1 MAIRW
6 ARAGLGRA
14 KQRPRRRARGR
25 VRSAAH
31 REQYGERCFRRPT
44 AAHNGRAL
52 LSTKQ
57 KQPSP
62 VSVTLMGLSSRAPQA
77 VQSIPRP
84 LKAPQAVLSTPL
96 RDAQDGLGML
106 QTVSRC
112 FPTARRRQRLPRRAP
127 PCLPVRGF
135 GRHDAGSGIMPG
147 VRGTGRGHS
156 PRRDGQDPGQTGKT
170 PSRVPRRPPI
180 GEGFTRAHTV
190 HTPPPPHLRTRA
202 RVADVPPGRVGN
214 PKTRPQPQDT
224 STTKR
229 IPRSGD
235 DGPRPMGRRGRDPPA
250 PTPSSRFR
258 HHRNDNPVSNQHTV
272 PASTD
277 GRERAEG
284 PAPEWCGALR
294 GEWRCGESNPGPT
307 GMQQDFSGRSSLLS
321 FSAPASHAS
330 KDADGL
336 SR

>member
-96 RDAQDGLGML
+96 RDAQDGPGML

-112 FPTARRRQRLPRRAP
+112 FPTARRRQQLPRRAP

-190 HTPPPPHLRTRA
+190 HTPPPTLADARQGCGRA
-202 RVADVPPGRVGN
+202 PGAR
-214 PKTRPQPQDT
+214 RQPQDT
-224 STTKR
+224 STT
-229 IPRSGD
+229 PRHVHNEANPAQRRRRAAPHGQARA
-235 DGPRPMGRRGRDPPA
+235 GPSSPDSIKPIPA
-250 PTPSSRFR
+250 PSQRQPGIQPT
-258 HHRNDNPVSNQHTV
+258 H
-272 PASTD
+272 
-277 GRERAEG
+277 
-284 PAPEWCGALR
+284 GARL
-294 GEWRCGESNPGPT
+294 
-307 GMQQDFSGRSSLLS
+307 D
-321 FSAPASHAS
+321 
-330 KDADGL
+330 
-336 SR
+336 

>member
-112 FPTARRRQRLPRRAP
+112 FPTAQRRQQLPRRAP

-170 PSRVPRRPPI
+170 PVRQAKPRPECHGGHPSERDSPGLTRFTPRPPHTC
-180 GEGFTRAHTV
+180 GRA
-190 HTPPPPHLRTRA
+190 PGLRTCPRGA
-202 RVADVPPGRVGN
+202 SATPRHVHN
-214 PKTRPQPQDT
+214 PKTRPQR
-224 STTKR
+224 SESRAAATTGR
-229 IPRSGD
+229 APWAGAGGTLQPRLHQADSGTIATTTRYPTNTRCPPRLTGASALRAPHQSGAGPSEVSGD
-235 DGPRPMGRRGRDPPA
+235 AGNRTPVRRACNRTSPGA
-250 PTPSSRFR
+250 ARF
-258 HHRNDNPVSNQHTV
+258 
-272 PASTD
+272 
-277 GRERAEG
+277 
-284 PAPEWCGALR
+284 
-294 GEWRCGESNPGPT
+294 
-307 GMQQDFSGRSSLLS
+307 
-321 FSAPASHAS
+321 
-330 KDADGL
+330 
-336 SR
+336 

>member
-1 MAIRW
+1 M
-6 ARAGLGRA
+6 L
-14 KQRPRRRARGR
+14 KTVRG
-25 VRSAAH
+25 
-31 REQYGERCFRRPT
+31 CFRRSPG
-44 AAHNGRAL
+44 AFQRRSVASNSHVVL
-52 LSTKQ
+52 L
-57 KQPSP
+57 P
-62 VSVTLMGLSSRAPQA
+62 A
-77 VQSIPRP
+77 
-84 LKAPQAVLSTPL
+84 
-96 RDAQDGLGML
+96 
-106 QTVSRC
+106 
-112 FPTARRRQRLPRRAP
+112 
-127 PCLPVRGF
+127 CLYGGSGDTTRVRGSCRGF

>member
-1 MAIRW
+1 
-6 ARAGLGRA
+6 
-14 KQRPRRRARGR
+14 
-25 VRSAAH
+25 
-31 REQYGERCFRRPT
+31 
-44 AAHNGRAL
+44 
-52 LSTKQ
+52 
-57 KQPSP
+57 
-62 VSVTLMGLSSRAPQA
+62 
-77 VQSIPRP
+77 
-84 LKAPQAVLSTPL
+84 
-96 RDAQDGLGML
+96 
-106 QTVSRC
+106 
-112 FPTARRRQRLPRRAP
+112 
-127 PCLPVRGF
+127 
-135 GRHDAGSGIMPG
+135 MPG
-147 VRGTGRGHS
+147 VRGAGRGF
-156 PRRDGQDPGQTGKT
+156 RAQDGAVAPVQWGKT
-170 PSRVPRRPPI
+170 PARGANPRPEDHDGHLSEEASPVSWAHSW
-180 GEGFTRAHTV
+180 AHTGD
-190 HTPPPPHLRTRA
+190 TPPPHVRTRA

-294 GEWRCGESNPGPT
+294 GEWRCGDSNPGPT